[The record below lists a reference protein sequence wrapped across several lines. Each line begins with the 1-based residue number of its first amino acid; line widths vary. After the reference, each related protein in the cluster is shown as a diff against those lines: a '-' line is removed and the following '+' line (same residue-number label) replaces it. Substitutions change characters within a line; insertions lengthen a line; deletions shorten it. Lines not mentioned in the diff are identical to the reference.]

1 MKMSPPDTR
10 QFPTRNQVAAS
21 MQPPRQMHVLCD
33 KSFRIL
39 NKQHARDHDQKRHRA
54 QPDDCV
60 APYWTSTLDRDENG
74 NEHQGSE
81 RETEHPDQP
90 QEKGKPAEV
99 NAYGWL
105 TD

>member
-1 MKMSPPDTR
+1 MIR
-10 QFPTRNQVAAS
+10 R
-21 MQPPRQMHVLCD
+21 PPRSTRTDTLFPYTTLFRSHVLCD

-39 NKQHARDHDQKRHRA
+39 NKQHARDQDQKRHRA

-90 QEKGKPAEV
+90 QEKGKPHEV
-99 NAYGWL
+99 KEKG
-105 TD
+105 